1 MYPIFSSVYKVF
13 QNQNRMSKNKKH
25 TSIFDDPDL
34 LWKLINKNKF
44 HLLFELMQPGDAI
57 RFKDEKEMDV
67 INAIVSYKKKFPS
80 KCFQID
86 EIKGAIA
93 IRYLSPDEVKDNSNW
108 RFII

>member
-1 MYPIFSSVYKVF
+1 MRKH
-13 QNQNRMSKNKKH
+13 KKH

-44 HLLFELMQPGDAI
+44 HLLFAIMQPGDVI

-67 INAIVSYKKKFPS
+67 INSLVSYKKKFPS

-86 EIKGAIA
+86 EIKGVIA
-93 IRYLSPDEVKDNSNW
+93 IRYLSQEEIKEDGNW

>member
-1 MYPIFSSVYKVF
+1 
-13 QNQNRMSKNKKH
+13 MSKHKKP

-44 HLLFELMQPGDAI
+44 HLLFAIMQTGDII
-57 RFKDEKEMDV
+57 RFKDEKEIDV

-93 IRYLSPDEVKDNSNW
+93 IRYLSQEEEKDDGSW